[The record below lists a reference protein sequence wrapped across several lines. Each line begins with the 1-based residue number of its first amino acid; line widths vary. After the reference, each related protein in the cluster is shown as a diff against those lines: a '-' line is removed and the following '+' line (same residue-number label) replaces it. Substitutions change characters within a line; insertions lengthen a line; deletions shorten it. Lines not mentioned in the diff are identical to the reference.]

1 MKLEQVKE
9 LLPRQILE
17 IADIVGLPT
26 AMRLVD
32 ELGGTSWEF
41 AQGASRIGM
50 IKVAAL
56 GDILGEEAAE
66 LLTSRL
72 GGDKIYIPQCSA
84 ALRRLRDLEIHR
96 QFEQAVRKGTSAN
109 AAVAELARLNK
120 LSDRRIW
127 LILKRPMH
135 SATSDS
141 PGLFD

>member
-41 AQGASRIGM
+41 AQGANRNGI

-66 LLTSRL
+66 LLTSHL
-72 GGDKIYIPQCSA
+72 GGEKIYIPQCSA
-84 ALRRLRDLEIHR
+84 ALRRLRDLRIHA
-96 QFEQAVRKGTSAN
+96 QFEQAIREGDSAN
-109 AAVAELARLNK
+109 STVAAISRTFR
-120 LSDRRIW
+120 LSDRRVW
-127 LILKRPMH
+127 EILKISMPTQLAQR
-135 SATSDS
+135 S
-141 PGLFD
+141 LFD

>member
-41 AQGASRIGM
+41 AQGANRNGM

-84 ALRRLRDLEIHR
+84 ALRRLRDLEIVR
-96 QFEQAVRKGTSAN
+96 QFEQGVREGATAN
-109 AAVAELARLNK
+109 TVVAELARAYK

-127 LILKRPMH
+127 DILKNVVDDHPRQH
-135 SATSDS
+135 
-141 PGLFD
+141 GLFS